1 VIEARDRP
9 NRGVTR
15 QVLVPSGIGAS
26 VLMADQIT
34 KWLVADRLGPDE
46 VSHRHEILGDFIAI
60 HYVENKGVA
69 FGLFQGQAM
78 MATVLAV
85 IVLALLVR
93 TYRRADGASWRM
105 VCGCGLIV
113 GGAVGNIADRVRLGY
128 VVDFVAV
135 SAWPKF
141 NVADSAITIGVLLL
155 AWRYFLDES
164 GEGKDARER
173 DSAVAPGLVLLRHD
187 GDR

>member
-1 VIEARDRP
+1 
-9 NRGVTR
+9 
-15 QVLVPSGIGAS
+15 VPAAIGAS
-26 VLMADQIT
+26 VLAADQII
-34 KWLVADRLGPDE
+34 KWLVVDRLGPAE
-46 VSHRHEILGDFIAI
+46 SSHRYEFLGDLLAI
-60 HYVENKGVA
+60 HYVENRGAA

-78 MATVLAV
+78 TATVLAIV
-85 IVLALLVR
+85 VLALLIR
-93 TYRRADGASWRM
+93 TYRRANAASWRM

-155 AWRYFLDES
+155 AWRYFLDAN
-164 GEGKDARER
+164 GEGTDVRER
-173 DSAVAPGLVLLRHD
+173 DSAVAPGLVLLHHD

>member
-1 VIEARDRP
+1 ML
-9 NRGVTR
+9 VT
-15 QVLVPSGIGAS
+15 
-26 VLMADQIT
+26 DQLT
-34 KWLVADRLGPDE
+34 KWLVSDRLGPGE
-46 VSHRHEILGDFIAI
+46 TSHRYDLLGDVVAV
-60 HYVENKGVA
+60 HYVENRGVA

-78 MATVLAV
+78 IATVLAIV
-85 IVLALLVR
+85 VLALLIR
-93 TYRRADGASWRM
+93 TYRRADAASWRM

-113 GGAVGNIADRVRLGY
+113 GGAVGNIADRMRLGY

-135 SAWPKF
+135 SAWPTF

-155 AWRYFLDES
+155 AWRYFLDE
-164 GEGKDARER
+164 GRDGMNARKR

>member
-1 VIEARDRP
+1 
-9 NRGVTR
+9 
-15 QVLVPSGIGAS
+15 VPAGIGAA
-26 VLMADQIT
+26 VVAADQIT
-34 KWLVADRLGPDE
+34 KWLVADRLGPGE
-46 VSHRHEILGDFIAI
+46 RLHRYDVLSDLLAI
-60 HYVENKGVA
+60 HYVENRGVA

-78 MATVLAV
+78 IATVLAIV
-85 IVLALLVR
+85 VLALLIR
-93 TYRRADGASWRM
+93 TYRRADAASWRM
-105 VCGCGLIV
+105 IGGCGLIV
-113 GGAVGNIADRVRLGY
+113 GGAIGNIADRMRLGF

-155 AWRYFLDES
+155 AWRYFLDAS
-164 GEGKDARER
+164 GEGTDVRKR